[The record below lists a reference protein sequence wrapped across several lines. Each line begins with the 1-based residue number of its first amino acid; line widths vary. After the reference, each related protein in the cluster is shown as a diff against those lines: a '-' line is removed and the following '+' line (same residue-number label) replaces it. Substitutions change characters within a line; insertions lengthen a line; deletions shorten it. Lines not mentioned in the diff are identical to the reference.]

1 MVWGRMLAERQRLV
15 HWATAPPTSGE
26 VQTWDACVAHLWA
39 QYRQRPD
46 DEAGTFA
53 RALERELG
61 ALWTFIVEEGVEPT
75 NNRAERALQCAVL
88 WRRLM
93 RCGRIDWHAI
103 ALLYEGLVRA
113 APTLG
118 ALVGRAAALA
128 EASGPAAG
136 FALLDDITPER
147 VKTYQP
153 YWAVRVHL
161 LRRLGR
167 QTQALDTFDRA
178 IGLMGD
184 GAIRQLLLRR
194 RGQEVAAMT
203 EE

>member
-1 MVWGRMLAERQRLV
+1 VACPSEKSRSWLGLGPDAGRAAAVGPLGHGAS
-15 HWATAPPTSGE
+15 TSGE

-153 YWAVRVHL
+153 YWRCACISCAGSDARP
-161 LRRLGR
+161 RRLTPSIAR
-167 QTQALDTFDRA
+167 S
-178 IGLMGD
+178 
-184 GAIRQLLLRR
+184 
-194 RGQEVAAMT
+194 V
-203 EE
+203 